1 MISPWKEAKW
11 PCVTWP
17 HWWVPT
23 NAARDDKTVALNLYT
38 SQETKMVIVQ
48 IAHGLITELPNVNI

>member
-1 MISPWKEAKW
+1 MEREAKW
-11 PCVTWP
+11 PCVNCP
-17 HWWVPT
+17 HWWVPA

-38 SQETKMVIVQ
+38 NQETKMVIVQ